1 MYTHTST
8 LLRIFDRPE
17 ILATFSNNFPANSC
31 FGREHN
37 FDTLERRDLLNLQE
51 DDDIVNNAHNLPRLL
66 IMKYI
71 TSFFYSKQSDILSQ
85 LQKQLHLSIVSHRS
99 TSKWK
104 FVFKLI

>member
-1 MYTHTST
+1 MYTQTST
-8 LLRIFDRPE
+8 FLRIFDRPE
-17 ILATFSNNFPANSC
+17 MLAISFNNFPANSC
-31 FGREHN
+31 FDREPN
-37 FDTLERRDLLNLQE
+37 FDALERRDLLNLQE
-51 DDDIVNNAHNLPRLL
+51 DDTIENNAHNLPCLL

-104 FVFKLI
+104 FCL